1 MSDQTGGVF
10 REICT
15 AEWDDIFVAIG
26 EQVLASS
33 TLPCTYTIPEPSDG
47 LAIVYDD
54 VTVSFEDDNGNLT
67 EIPALDDSSACNA
80 QDGWYFDN
88 PANPERIEL
97 CAGICGDVAGRL
109 QIGFGCIKG

>member
-1 MSDQTGGVF
+1 MF

-15 AEWDDIFVAIG
+15 AEWDDIFIAIG

-33 TLPCTYTIPEPSDG
+33 TLPCTYTIPTPSDG

-54 VTVSFEDDNGNLT
+54 VTVSFEEENGTTT
-67 EIPALDDSSACNA
+67 ELSRVEGFESCTDGN
-80 QDGWYFDN
+80 GWYFDDDEN
-88 PANPERIEL
+88 PTVIEL
-97 CAGICGDVAGRL
+97 CEAICGEVAGRL